1 MAKRK
6 TIAVPPQTRAMLARV
21 VAKLKPPP
29 AMTLSQ
35 WADKERRLS
44 QGASAMPGRWRT
56 DKAPYQRGMM
66 DAISDPHV
74 RKVVVKSC
82 AQIGKTDGVG
92 AEHHRLLHEL

>member
-1 MAKRK
+1 MKARCSARLGGAPQRGCSDMAKRK

-29 AMTLSQ
+29 TMTLSQ

-44 QGASAMPGRWRT
+44 QGASALPGRWRT

-66 DAISDPHV
+66 DAISDP
-74 RKVVVKSC
+74 
-82 AQIGKTDGVG
+82 IW
-92 AEHHRLLHEL
+92 E